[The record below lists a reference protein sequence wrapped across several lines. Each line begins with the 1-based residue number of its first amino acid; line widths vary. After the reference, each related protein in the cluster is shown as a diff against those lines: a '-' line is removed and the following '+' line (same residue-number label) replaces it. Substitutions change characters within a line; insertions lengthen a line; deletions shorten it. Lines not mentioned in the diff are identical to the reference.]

1 MRFLIFTFVLLL
13 SLNGA
18 ETIPS
23 EKDTLADSL
32 FTADDATVSPG
43 TCSFACRTVADGYI
57 TQIIDIDAKSGT
69 THCEVYSINDTS
81 KALGV
86 NANQQNLTCKEQATK
101 NPSDYVGQ
109 LKSNSDTNYQLSG
122 AKYSTDAMTFSRFL
136 TGMATLDPDII
147 DFSATKS
154 TGILQVKSPSMLY
167 GTNISTSRQETFL
180 SFFGVEDATTSSEI
194 VSSVDSLNK
203 ANLGYFSNLFS
214 NMSTI
219 YSYLQNLLFV
229 FVSGFFVLL
238 IGTKKIQ
245 AYLAKSNDNTNYLS
259 KLYIPVIAVAFFYIP
274 VPSDN
279 NMHSSIMQNII
290 RNFMGTSTKIAD
302 KAAVIGA
309 NTYLQKLYASVG
321 ANTMKGEATIYSL
334 RDSAKAQRDLY
345 ANVMQQCKTRFPDAM
360 TFQVKDAELDQQ
372 SIYNF
377 NKVQEG
383 ITAKACRSI
392 ERRWLIASRSFDQQ
406 SKYADQIAQSFSNNA
421 LPSKLNSINTFLNN
435 RQNELGWINTAFMP
449 SVAILIEMM
458 PLVEVAKST
467 IVEDQEDNQKK
478 IRDAYASGDEEKS
491 LFEKIKTTS
500 GSIFGAVMA
509 KMAYMILP
517 GVNSVFQVFNSII
530 GSGAEMITF
539 IATFFSPL
547 GEKAFSFISKGGSSS
562 TIQLASLVLA
572 AMFVGLI
579 LKYIPLITSMIAG
592 ILAVVGWL
600 FELTQY
606 FFITPFVVAYAVTMR
621 KTDKISEYLVT
632 GIVIFFKPVLLV
644 IFIYLGLFL
653 YYLCMDV
660 FVMFASEQFY
670 ILDAINQSFF
680 VAMVLQ
686 LSLGLIKIVS
696 SFAAVYL
703 MWKVILSAPGHVIKM
718 IGLHNVGDFLEPIS
732 NKLERQSLV

>member
-1 MRFLIFTFVLLL
+1 MFPLFLFSDV
-13 SLNGA
+13 A
-18 ETIPS
+18 S

-32 FTADDATVSPG
+32 FTADDAVVSQG
-43 TCSFACRTVADGYI
+43 TCSFSCRAVAPGYI

-69 THCEVYSINDTS
+69 THCEVFSVNDTS

-86 NANQQNLTCKEQATK
+86 NANQQNLTCKTQANK
-101 NPSDYVGQ
+101 SPSDYSGQ
-109 LKSNSDTNYQLSG
+109 LKSTSNTNYQLSG
-122 AKYSTDAMTFSRFL
+122 ALYENDSMTFSRFL
-136 TGMATLDPDII
+136 TGMATLDPSII
-147 DFSATKS
+147 DFSATNS
-154 TGILQVKSPSMLY
+154 SGILQVRNQNMLY
-167 GTNISTSRQETFL
+167 GTNISSSRQETFL
-180 SFFGVEDATTSSEI
+180 SFFGVQDATTSSEI

-214 NMSTI
+214 NMSSI
-219 YSYLQNLLFV
+219 YAYLQNLLFA
-229 FVSGFFVLL
+229 FVSAFFLVIL
-238 IGTKKIQ
+238 GSKKLQ
-245 AYLAKSNDNTNYLS
+245 AYLAKENDNTNYLS
-259 KLYIPVIAVAFFYIP
+259 KLYIPLIAVTLFYIP
-274 VPSDN
+274 VPSE
-279 NMHSSIMQNII
+279 SSMQSSLMQAMI
-290 RNFMGTSTKIAD
+290 RTFMATSTKIAD

-321 ANTMKGEATIYSL
+321 ANTMQGEATIYSL

-345 ANVMQQCKTRFPDAM
+345 ANVMQECKARFPDAM
-360 TFQVKDAELDQQ
+360 TFQVKDAELEQK
-372 SIYNF
+372 SIYNY
-377 NKVQEG
+377 NQVQEG
-383 ITAKACRSI
+383 ITAKACRSS
-392 ERRWLIASRSFDQQ
+392 ERKWLIASKTFDQQ
-406 SKYADQIAQSFSNNA
+406 RKYADQIAQSFSNNA
-421 LPSKLNSINTFLNN
+421 LQSKLNSINTFFNN
-435 RQNELGWINTAFMP
+435 RQNELGWINAAFIP
-449 SVAILIEMM
+449 SAAILIEMM
-458 PLVEVAKST
+458 PLVEVAQSVIT
-467 IVEDQEDNQKK
+467 QDQESNQEK
-478 IRDAYASGDEEKS
+478 IRDAYAADEEKS
-491 LFEKIKTTS
+491 LFEKIKTTG
-500 GSIFGAVMA
+500 GSLFGAAMA

-517 GVNSVFQVFNSII
+517 GVNTIFQVFNSIL
-530 GSGAEMITF
+530 GSGVEMITF

-547 GEKAFSFISKGGSSS
+547 GEKAFSFISKGGGGA

-653 YYLCMDV
+653 YYLCIDV
-660 FVMFASEQFY
+660 FVMFAEEQFY
-670 ILDAINQSFF
+670 LLDAINQSFF

-686 LSLGLIKIVS
+686 LSLGLIKITS

>member
-1 MRFLIFTFVLLL
+1 MRFLVLFLFPL
-13 SLNGA
+13 FLFGDVA
-18 ETIPS
+18 S

-32 FTADDATVSPG
+32 FTANDAIVTPG
-43 TCSFACRTVADGYI
+43 TCSFSCRAVADGYV

-69 THCEVYSINDTS
+69 THCEVYSSNNTS

-86 NANQQNLTCKEQATK
+86 NANQQNLTCKVQANK
-101 NPSDYVGQ
+101 NPSDYAGQ
-109 LKSNSDTNYQLSG
+109 LKSSSDTNYQLTG
-122 AKYSTDAMTFSRFL
+122 AKYETDSMTFSRFL
-136 TGMATLDPDII
+136 TGMATLDPSII
-147 DFSATKS
+147 DFSATNS
-154 TGILQVKSPSMLY
+154 TGILQVKNSNMLY
-167 GTNISTSRQETFL
+167 GTNISTTRQETFL
-180 SFFGVEDATTSSEI
+180 SFFGVEDATTNSEI
-194 VSSVDSLNK
+194 VSSVDTLNK
-203 ANLGYFSNLFS
+203 TNLAYFSNLFS
-214 NMSTI
+214 NMSNI
-219 YSYLQNLLFV
+219 YAYLQNLLFA
-229 FVSGFFVLL
+229 FVSAFFIVIL
-238 IGTKKIQ
+238 GSKKLQ
-245 AYLAKSNDNTNYLS
+245 AYLAKENDTENYLS
-259 KLYIPVIAVAFFYIP
+259 KLYIAIIAVALFYIP
-274 VPSDN
+274 MPSDN

-290 RNFMGTSTKIAD
+290 RNFMATSTKIAD

-309 NTYLQKLYASVG
+309 NTHLQKLYASVG
-321 ANTMKGEATIYSL
+321 SNTMQGEATIYAL
-334 RDSAKAQRDLY
+334 RDSAKAQKELY
-345 ANVMQQCKTRFPDAM
+345 ANVMQECKIRFPNAM
-360 TFQVKDAELDQQ
+360 TFQVDDADLAQK
-372 SIYNF
+372 SIFNF
-377 NKVQEG
+377 NQTKEG

-392 ERRWLIASRSFDQQ
+392 ERKWLIASKTFDQQ
-406 SKYADQIAQSFSNNA
+406 RKYADQIAQSFGNNA
-421 LPSKLNSINTFLNN
+421 LQSKLNSINTFLNN
-435 RQNELGWINTAFMP
+435 RQTELGWINAAFIP
-449 SVAILIEMM
+449 SAAILIEMM
-458 PLVEVAKST
+458 PLLEVSKST
-467 IVEDQEDNQKK
+467 ITEDQESNQLK

-491 LFEKIKTTS
+491 LFEKIKTTG
-500 GSIFGAVMA
+500 GSLFGAVMA

-547 GEKAFSFISKGGSSS
+547 GEKAFSFISKGGGGA

-632 GIVIFFKPVLLV
+632 GIVLFFKPVLLV
-644 IFIYLGLFL
+644 LYIYLGLFL
-653 YYLCMDV
+653 YYLCIDI
-660 FVMFASEQFY
+660 FLGFAEEQFY
-670 ILDAINQSFF
+670 LLDAINQSFF

-686 LSLGLIKIVS
+686 LSLGLIKIIS

-703 MWKVILSAPGHVIKM
+703 MWKVILSAPGHTIKM

>member
-1 MRFLIFTFVLLL
+1 MRFLVLFLFPL
-13 SLNGA
+13 FLFA
-18 ETIPS
+18 DVAS
-23 EKDTLADSL
+23 EKDTLSDSL
-32 FTADDATVSPG
+32 FTANDSIITPG
-43 TCSFACRTVADGYI
+43 TCSFSCRAVADGYV

-69 THCEVYSINDTS
+69 THCEVYSSNNTS

-86 NANQQNLTCKEQATK
+86 NANQQNLTCKAQATK
-101 NPSDYVGQ
+101 NPSDYAGQ
-109 LKSNSDTNYQLSG
+109 LKSSSDTNYQLSG
-122 AKYSTDAMTFSRFL
+122 AKYETDSMTFSRFL
-136 TGMATLDPDII
+136 TGMATLDPDIV
-147 DFSATKS
+147 DFSATNS

-167 GTNISTSRQETFL
+167 GTNISTTRQETFL
-180 SFFGVEDATTSSEI
+180 SFFGVEDATTNSEI

-214 NMSTI
+214 NMSSI
-219 YSYLQNLLFV
+219 YSYLQNLLFA
-229 FVSGFFVLL
+229 FVSAFFIVIL
-238 IGTKKIQ
+238 GSKKLQ
-245 AYLAKSNDNTNYLS
+245 AYLAKENDTTNYLS
-259 KLYIPVIAVAFFYIP
+259 KLYIPIIAVALFYIP
-274 VPSDN
+274 MPSDN

-290 RNFMGTSTKIAD
+290 RNFMATSTKIAD

-321 ANTMKGEATIYSL
+321 SNTMQGEATIYAL
-334 RDSAKAQRDLY
+334 RDSAKAQKELY
-345 ANVMQQCKTRFPDAM
+345 ANVMQECKIRFPNAM
-360 TFQVKDAELDQQ
+360 TFQVDDADLAQK
-372 SIYNF
+372 SIFNF
-377 NKVQEG
+377 NQTKEG

-392 ERRWLIASRSFDQQ
+392 ERKWLIASKTFDQQ
-406 SKYADQIAQSFSNNA
+406 RKYADQIAQSFGNNA
-421 LPSKLNSINTFLNN
+421 LQSKLNSINTFLNN
-435 RQNELGWINTAFMP
+435 RQSELGWINAAFIP
-449 SVAILIEMM
+449 SAAILIELS

-467 IVEDQEDNQKK
+467 ITEDQESNQEK

-491 LFEKIKTTS
+491 LLEKIKTTG

-509 KMAYMILP
+509 KMVFMLLP

-530 GSGAEMITF
+530 GSGVEMITF
-539 IATFFSPL
+539 IATFFSPI
-547 GEKAFSFISKGGSSS
+547 GGAKAFNFITHGGGSA

-579 LKYIPLITSMIAG
+579 LKYIPLITSMVAG

-653 YYLCMDV
+653 YYLCIDV
-660 FVMFASEQFY
+660 FIFLAEEQFY
-670 ILDAINQSFF
+670 LLDAINQSFF

>member
-1 MRFLIFTFVLLL
+1 MRFLVLFLFPL
-13 SLNGA
+13 FLFSDVA
-18 ETIPS
+18 S

-32 FTADDATVSPG
+32 FTANDAIVTPG
-43 TCSFACRTVADGYI
+43 TCSFSCRAVADGYV
-57 TQIIDIDAKSGT
+57 TQIIDVDAKSGT

-86 NANQQNLTCKEQATK
+86 NANQQNLTCKAQAIK
-101 NPSDYVGQ
+101 NPSDYAGQ
-109 LKSNSDTNYQLSG
+109 LKSSSNTNYQLSG
-122 AKYSTDAMTFSRFL
+122 AKYETDAMTFSRFL

-147 DFSATKS
+147 DFSATNS
-154 TGILQVKSPSMLY
+154 TGLLQVKSQSMLY
-167 GTNISTSRQETFL
+167 GTNISTSKEETFL
-180 SFFGVEDATTSSEI
+180 SFFGVEDATTNSEI

-214 NMSTI
+214 NMSSI

-229 FVSGFFVLL
+229 FVSGFFIVFL
-238 IGTKKIQ
+238 GTKKLQ
-245 AYLAKSNDNTNYLS
+245 TYLAKQNDNTNYLS
-259 KLYIPVIAVAFFYIP
+259 KLYVPIIAVALFYIP
-274 VPSDN
+274 VPSSDN

-290 RNFMGTSTKIAD
+290 RNFMATSTQVAD

-321 ANTMKGEATIYSL
+321 ANTMTGEATIYAL

-345 ANVMQQCKTRFPDAM
+345 ANVMQQCKSRFPDAM

-383 ITAKACRSI
+383 ITAKACRST
-392 ERRWLIASRSFDQQ
+392 ERRWLIASKTYDQQ
-406 SKYADQIAQSFSNNA
+406 SKYADQIAQSFGNNA
-421 LPSKLNSINTFLNN
+421 LQSKLNSINTFLNN
-435 RQNELGWINTAFMP
+435 RQNELGWINAAFIP
-449 SVAILIEMM
+449 SAAILIEMM
-458 PLVEVAKST
+458 PLVEVAKSG
-467 IVEDQEDNQKK
+467 IIDDQESNQEK
-478 IRDAYASGDEEKS
+478 IRNAYSSGDEEKS
-491 LFEKIKTTS
+491 LFEKITTEG
-500 GSIFGAVMA
+500 GSLFGAVIA

-517 GVNSVFQVFNSII
+517 GVNTIFQVFNSVI
-530 GSGAEMITF
+530 SGGVEMLTF
-539 IATFFSPL
+539 LATFFSPL
-547 GEKAFSFISKGGSSS
+547 GGKAFEFITKGGGGA

-660 FVMFASEQFY
+660 FIMFASEQFY
-670 ILDAINQSFF
+670 LLDAINQSFF

-696 SFAAVYL
+696 SFAAVFL

-718 IGLHNVGDFLEPIS
+718 IGLNNVGDFLEPIS
-732 NKLERQSLV
+732 SKLERQSLV

>member
-1 MRFLIFTFVLLL
+1 MRFLVLFLFPL
-13 SLNGA
+13 FLFSDVA
-18 ETIPS
+18 S

-32 FTADDATVSPG
+32 FTANDAIVTPG
-43 TCSFACRTVADGYI
+43 TCLFSCRAVADGYV

-86 NANQQNLTCKEQATK
+86 NANQQNLTCKAQATK
-101 NPSDYVGQ
+101 NPSDYQGQ
-109 LKSNSDTNYQLSG
+109 LKSNSDTNYQLIG
-122 AKYSTDAMTFSRFL
+122 AKYETDSMTFSRFL
-136 TGMATLDPDII
+136 TGMATLDPDIV
-147 DFSATKS
+147 DFSATNS

-167 GTNISTSRQETFL
+167 GTNISNTRQETFL
-180 SFFGVEDATTSSEI
+180 SFFGVEDATTNSEI

-214 NMSTI
+214 NMSSI

-229 FVSGFFVLL
+229 FVSGFFVVLL
-238 IGTKKIQ
+238 GTKKLQ
-245 AYLAKSNDNTNYLS
+245 AYLAKENDNTNYLS
-259 KLYIPVIAVAFFYIP
+259 KLYVPIIAVALFYIP
-274 VPSDN
+274 VPSSDN

-290 RNFMGTSTKIAD
+290 RNFMATSTQVAD
-302 KAAVIGA
+302 KAAIIGA
-309 NTYLQKLYASVG
+309 NTYLQKLYSSVG
-321 ANTMKGEATIYSL
+321 ANTMQGEATIYAL

-345 ANVMQQCKTRFPDAM
+345 ANIMQQCKSRFPDAM
-360 TFQVKDAELDQQ
+360 TFQVKDTELDQQ

-392 ERRWLIASRSFDQQ
+392 ERKWLIASKTYDQQ
-406 SKYADQIAQSFSNNA
+406 SKYADQIAQSFGNNA
-421 LPSKLNSINTFLNN
+421 LQSKLNSINTFLNN
-435 RQNELGWINTAFMP
+435 RETELGWINAAFIP
-449 SVAILIEMM
+449 SAAILIEMM
-458 PLVEVAKST
+458 PLVTVAKST
-467 IVEDQEDNQKK
+467 ITEDQESNQQK

-491 LFEKIKTTS
+491 LLEKIKTTG

-509 KMAYMILP
+509 KMVYAILP
-517 GVNSVFQVFNSII
+517 GVNTIFQVFNSII
-530 GSGAEMITF
+530 GSGVEMITF
-539 IATFFSPL
+539 IATFFSPI
-547 GEKAFSFISKGGSSS
+547 GGAKAFNFITHGGGSA

-660 FVMFASEQFY
+660 FVMFAEEQFY
-670 ILDAINQSFF
+670 LLDAINQSFF

-703 MWKVILSAPGHVIKM
+703 MWKVILSAPSHVIKM
-718 IGLHNVGDFLEPIS
+718 IGLNNVGDFLEPIS
-732 NKLERQSLV
+732 SKLERQSLV

>member
-1 MRFLIFTFVLLL
+1 MRFLVLFLFPL
-13 SLNGA
+13 FLFA
-18 ETIPS
+18 DVAS
-23 EKDTLADSL
+23 EKDTLSDSL
-32 FTADDATVSPG
+32 FTANDAIVTPG
-43 TCSFACRTVADGYI
+43 TCSFSCRAVVDGYI

-86 NANQQNLTCKEQATK
+86 NANQANLTCKELANK
-101 NPSDYVGQ
+101 NPSDYQGQ
-109 LKSNSDTNYQLSG
+109 LKSNSNTNYQLAG
-122 AKYSTDAMTFSRFL
+122 AVYNTDSMTFSRFL
-136 TGMATLDPDII
+136 TGMATLDPSII
-147 DFSATKS
+147 DFSATNS

-167 GTNISTSRQETFL
+167 GTNISTTRQETFL

-214 NMSTI
+214 NMSSI

-229 FVSGFFVLL
+229 FVSGFFVVLL
-238 IGTKKIQ
+238 GTKKLQ
-245 AYLAKSNDNTNYLS
+245 AYLAKANDNTNYLS
-259 KLYIPVIAVAFFYIP
+259 KLYVPIIAVALFYIP
-274 VPSDN
+274 IPSDN

-290 RNFMGTSTKIAD
+290 RHFMATSTQVAD

-321 ANTMKGEATIYSL
+321 ANTMTGEATIYAL

-345 ANVMQQCKTRFPDAM
+345 ANVMQQCKSRFPAAM
-360 TFQVKDAELDQQ
+360 TFQVKDMELDQQ

-383 ITAKACRSI
+383 ITAKACRST
-392 ERRWLIASRSFDQQ
+392 ERRWLIASKTYDQQ
-406 SKYADQIAQSFSNNA
+406 SKYADQIAQSFGNNA
-421 LPSKLNSINTFLNN
+421 LQSKLNSINTFLNN
-435 RQNELGWINTAFMP
+435 RQTELGWINAAFIP
-449 SVAILIEMM
+449 SAAILIEMM
-458 PLVEVAKST
+458 PLVEVAKSSIT
-467 IVEDQEDNQKK
+467 QDQESNQEK
-478 IRDAYASGDEEKS
+478 IRNAYSSSDEEKS
-491 LFEKIKTTS
+491 LFEKIKTEG
-500 GSIFGAVMA
+500 GSLFGAVMA

-517 GVNSVFQVFNSII
+517 GVNTIFQVFNSVI
-530 GSGAEMITF
+530 SGGVEMLTF
-539 IATFFSPL
+539 LATFFSPL
-547 GEKAFSFISKGGSSS
+547 GGKAFEFITKGGGGA

-660 FVMFASEQFY
+660 FVMFAEEQFY
-670 ILDAINQSFF
+670 LLDAINQSFF

>member
-1 MRFLIFTFVLLL
+1 MRFLALFLFPLFLFADV
-13 SLNGA
+13 A
-18 ETIPS
+18 S

-32 FTADDATVSPG
+32 FTADDAIVTPG
-43 TCSFACRTVADGYI
+43 TCLFSCRAVADGYV

-69 THCEVYSINDTS
+69 THCEVYSRNNTS

-86 NANQQNLTCKEQATK
+86 NANQQNLTCKAQATK
-101 NPSDYVGQ
+101 NPGDYSGQ
-109 LKSNSDTNYQLSG
+109 LKSSSNTNYQLTG
-122 AKYSTDAMTFSRFL
+122 AKYETDSMTFSRFL
-136 TGMATLDPDII
+136 TGMATLDPSII
-147 DFSATKS
+147 DFSATNS
-154 TGILQVKSPSMLY
+154 TGMLQVKNSNMLY
-167 GTNISTSRQETFL
+167 GTNISTTRQETFL

-214 NMSTI
+214 NMSSI
-219 YSYLQNLLFV
+219 YAYLQNLLFA
-229 FVSGFFVLL
+229 FVSAFFIVIL
-238 IGTKKIQ
+238 GSKKLQ
-245 AYLAKSNDNTNYLS
+245 AYLAKENDNTNYLS
-259 KLYIPVIAVAFFYIP
+259 KLYIPLIAVTLFYIP
-274 VPSDN
+274 IPQEN
-279 NMHSSIMQNII
+279 NMQSSLMQTVI
-290 RNFMGTSTKIAD
+290 RNFMATSTKIAD

-321 ANTMKGEATIYSL
+321 ANTMQGEATIYAL
-334 RDSAKAQRDLY
+334 RDSAKAQKELY
-345 ANVMQQCKTRFPDAM
+345 ANVMQQCKVRFPDAM
-360 TFQVKDAELDQQ
+360 TFQVEDADLAQK
-372 SIYNF
+372 SIFNF
-377 NKVQEG
+377 NQTKEG
-383 ITAKACRSI
+383 VTAKACRSI
-392 ERRWLIASRSFDQQ
+392 ERKWLIASKTFDQQ
-406 SKYADQIAQSFSNNA
+406 SKYSDQITQSFGNNA
-421 LPSKLNSINTFLNN
+421 LQSKLNSINTFLNN
-435 RQNELGWINTAFMP
+435 RQNELGWINAAFIP
-449 SVAILIEMM
+449 SAAILIEMM
-458 PLVEVAKST
+458 PLVEVAKSGIT
-467 IVEDQEDNQKK
+467 QDQESNQEK
-478 IRDAYASGDEEKS
+478 IRNAYASGDEEKS
-491 LFEKIKTTS
+491 LLEKIKTEG
-500 GSIFGAVMA
+500 GSLFGAVMA
-509 KMAYMILP
+509 KMTYMILP
-517 GVNSVFQVFNSII
+517 GVNTVFQVFNSVI
-530 GSGAEMITF
+530 SGGVEMLTF
-539 IATFFSPL
+539 IATFFSPI
-547 GEKAFSFISKGGSSS
+547 GGKAFSFISKGGGAA

-660 FVMFASEQFY
+660 FVMFAEEQFY
-670 ILDAINQSFF
+670 LLDAINQSFF

-686 LSLGLIKIVS
+686 LSLGLIKITS

-703 MWKVILSAPGHVIKM
+703 MWKVILSGPGHVIKM

>member
-1 MRFLIFTFVLLL
+1 MRFLVLFLFPFFL
-13 SLNGA
+13 FA
-18 ETIPS
+18 DVAS

-32 FTADDATVSPG
+32 FTANDAIVTPG
-43 TCSFACRTVADGYI
+43 TCSFSCRAVADGYI

-69 THCEVYSINDTS
+69 THCEVYSSNNTS

-86 NANQQNLTCKEQATK
+86 NANQQNLTCKAQATK
-101 NPSDYVGQ
+101 NPSDYSGK
-109 LKSNSDTNYQLSG
+109 LKSSSDTNYQLTG
-122 AKYSTDAMTFSRFL
+122 AKYETDSMTFSRFL
-136 TGMATLDPDII
+136 TGMATLDPSIV
-147 DFSATKS
+147 DFTATNS
-154 TGILQVKSPSMLY
+154 TGMLQVKNSNMLY
-167 GTNISTSRQETFL
+167 GTNISTTRQETFL
-180 SFFGVEDATTSSEI
+180 SFFGVEDATTNSEI

-214 NMSTI
+214 NMSSI
-219 YSYLQNLLFV
+219 YSYLQNLLFA
-229 FVSGFFVLL
+229 FVSAFFLVIL
-238 IGTKKIQ
+238 GSKKLQ
-245 AYLAKSNDNTNYLS
+245 AYLAKENDTTNYLS
-259 KLYIPVIAVAFFYIP
+259 KLYVPIIAVALFYIP
-274 VPSDN
+274 MPSDN

-290 RNFMGTSTKIAD
+290 RNFMATSTKIAD

-321 ANTMKGEATIYSL
+321 ANTMQGEATIYAL
-334 RDSAKAQRDLY
+334 RDSAKAQKELY
-345 ANVMQQCKTRFPDAM
+345 ANVMQECKVRFPNAM
-360 TFQVKDAELDQQ
+360 TFQVDDVDLAQK
-372 SIYNF
+372 SIFNF
-377 NKVQEG
+377 NQTKEG

-392 ERRWLIASRSFDQQ
+392 ERKWLIASKTFDQQ
-406 SKYADQIAQSFSNNA
+406 RKYADQIIQSFGNNA
-421 LPSKLNSINTFLNN
+421 LQSKLNSINTFLNN
-435 RQNELGWINTAFMP
+435 RQSELGWINAAFIP
-449 SVAILIEMM
+449 SAAILIEMM
-458 PLVEVAKST
+458 PLVEVAKSGIT
-467 IVEDQEDNQKK
+467 QDQESNSNQEK

-491 LFEKIKTTS
+491 LLEKIKTTG
-500 GSIFGAVMA
+500 GSLFGAVMA

-547 GEKAFSFISKGGSSS
+547 GEKAFSFISKGGGGA

-579 LKYIPLITSMIAG
+579 LKYIPLITSMIAS

-653 YYLCMDV
+653 YYLCMDI
-660 FVMFASEQFY
+660 FIMFASEQFY
-670 ILDAINQSFF
+670 LLDAINQSFF

-718 IGLHNVGDFLEPIS
+718 VGLNNVGDFLEPIS
-732 NKLERQSLV
+732 SKLERQSLV

>member
-1 MRFLIFTFVLLL
+1 MRFLALFLFPLFLFADV
-13 SLNGA
+13 A
-18 ETIPS
+18 S

-32 FTADDATVSPG
+32 FTADDAIVAPG
-43 TCSFACRTVADGYI
+43 ACSFSCRAVADGYI

-69 THCEVYSINDTS
+69 THCEVYSRNDTS

-86 NANQQNLTCKEQATK
+86 NANQQNLTCKAQANK
-101 NPSDYVGQ
+101 NPGDYTGQ

-122 AKYSTDAMTFSRFL
+122 AKYSTDSMTFSRFL

-147 DFSATKS
+147 DFSATNS

-245 AYLAKSNDNTNYLS
+245 AYLAKEKENDQVNYLT

-274 VPSDN
+274 MPSEN
-279 NMHSSIMQNII
+279 NMRSSLMQAII
-290 RNFMGTSTKIAD
+290 RNFMATGTQVAD

-392 ERRWLIASRSFDQQ
+392 ERRWLIASRTFDQQ

-421 LPSKLNSINTFLNN
+421 LQSKLNSINTLLNN
-435 RQNELGWINTAFMP
+435 RQNELGWINAAFMP
-449 SVAILIEMM
+449 SAAILIEMM

-491 LFEKIKTTS
+491 LFEKIKTTG

-517 GVNSVFQVFNSII
+517 GVDSVFQVFNAII
-530 GSGAEMITF
+530 GSGVEMITF

-547 GEKAFSFISKGGSSS
+547 GEKAFSFISKGGGGA
-562 TIQLASLVLA
+562 TTQLASLVLA

-653 YYLCMDV
+653 YYLSIDV
-660 FVMFASEQFY
+660 FLQFAEEQFY
-670 ILDAINQSFF
+670 LLDAINQSFF

-686 LSLGLIKIVS
+686 LSLGLIKITS

-732 NKLERQSLV
+732 NKLERPSLV

>member
-1 MRFLIFTFVLLL
+1 MRFLVLFLFPL
-13 SLNGA
+13 FLFA
-18 ETIPS
+18 DVAS

-32 FTADDATVSPG
+32 FTAADAVVTPG
-43 TCSFACRTVADGYI
+43 TCSFSCRAVADGYV

-69 THCEVYSINDTS
+69 THCEVYSRNDTS

-86 NANQQNLTCKEQATK
+86 NANQQNLTCKVQANK
-101 NPSDYVGQ
+101 NPSDYSGQ
-109 LKSNSDTNYQLSG
+109 LKSSSNTNYQLTG
-122 AKYSTDAMTFSRFL
+122 AKYETDSMTFSRFL
-136 TGMATLDPDII
+136 TGMATLDPSII
-147 DFSATKS
+147 DFSATNS
-154 TGILQVKSPSMLY
+154 TGILQIKNSNVFY
-167 GTNISTSRQETFL
+167 GTNISTTRQETFL
-180 SFFGVEDATTSSEI
+180 SFFGVEDATTNSEI

-214 NMSTI
+214 NMSNI
-219 YSYLQNLLFV
+219 YVYLQNLLFA
-229 FVSGFFVLL
+229 FVSAFFIVIL
-238 IGTKKIQ
+238 GSKKLQ
-245 AYLAKSNDNTNYLS
+245 AYLAKENDNTNYLS
-259 KLYIPVIAVAFFYIP
+259 KLYIPLIAVMLFYIP
-274 VPSDN
+274 IPQEN
-279 NMHSSIMQNII
+279 NMQSSLMQTVI
-290 RNFMGTSTKIAD
+290 RNFMATSTKIAD

-321 ANTMKGEATIYSL
+321 ANTMQGEATIYAL
-334 RDSAKAQRDLY
+334 RDSAKAQKELY
-345 ANVMQQCKTRFPDAM
+345 ANVMQQCKSRFPDAM

-383 ITAKACRSI
+383 ITAKACRST
-392 ERRWLIASRSFDQQ
+392 ERRWLIASKTYDQQ
-406 SKYADQIAQSFSNNA
+406 SKYADQIAQSFGNNA
-421 LPSKLNSINTFLNN
+421 LQSKLNSINTFLNN
-435 RQNELGWINTAFMP
+435 RQNELGWINAAFIP
-449 SVAILIEMM
+449 SAAILIEMM
-458 PLVEVAKST
+458 PLVEVAKSGIT
-467 IVEDQEDNQKK
+467 QDQESNQEK
-478 IRDAYASGDEEKS
+478 IRNAYASGDEEKS
-491 LFEKIKTTS
+491 LLEKIKTEG
-500 GSIFGAVMA
+500 GSLFGAVMA
-509 KMAYMILP
+509 KMTYMILP
-517 GVNSVFQVFNSII
+517 GVNTIFQVFNSVI
-530 GSGAEMITF
+530 SGGVEMLTF
-539 IATFFSPL
+539 IATFFSPI
-547 GEKAFSFISKGGSSS
+547 GGKAFSFISKGGGAA

-660 FVMFASEQFY
+660 FVMFAEEQFY
-670 ILDAINQSFF
+670 LLDAINQSFF

-686 LSLGLIKIVS
+686 LSLGLIKITS

-703 MWKVILSAPGHVIKM
+703 MWKVILSAPSHVIKM
-718 IGLHNVGDFLEPIS
+718 VGLNNVGDFLEPIS
-732 NKLERQSLV
+732 SKLERQSLV